1 MSSHIV
7 YNHKN
12 ENIKMNLGI
21 SNEMTSIYI
30 NDQLIKAILNVFQE
44 VLIELSNINNKEYIE
59 KYGVP
64 PKSVIVKYHDY
75 FSIRSEKV
83 GNIISSWRV
92 TATEIECINELE
104 YEATTSPISGMYYN
118 EGSCLFSINPRLKTC
133 ILEGQIGPRY
143 GRGYIYDILG
153 DGEYRLQKKDI
164 LWTI

>member
-12 ENIKMNLGI
+12 ENMKMNLGI
-21 SNEMTSIYI
+21 SNQMTSIYI
-30 NDQLIKAILNVFQE
+30 NDQLIKVILKEFQE
-44 VLIELSNINNKEYIE
+44 MIIELNNISNKEYEE

-92 TATEIECINELE
+92 TATGIESIKELE
-104 YEATTSPISGMYYN
+104 CEAMTSSISGIYYN
-118 EGSCLFSINPRLKTC
+118 EGSCLFSINPKLRSC
-133 ILEGQIGPRY
+133 ILEWQIGPRY
-143 GRGYIYDILG
+143 GRGYIYDILEDG
-153 DGEYRLQKKDI
+153 DYRLQKKDI